1 MSAMVCEWKS
11 EDNLKESFLSF
22 RHLGPSNGTLATE
35 LVAGA
40 FTCWAI
46 SLTQKTFNFWTTLM
60 WFKLKNSVC
69 ASCMCNAISGQ
80 KRAQDPLKL
89 ELQMVVSW

>member
-1 MSAMVCEWKS
+1 MQSLLLSTELFSIYLFVCLFIYLFTLSHMSAMVCEWKS

-40 FTCWAI
+40 FTC
-46 SLTQKTFNFWTTLM
+46 
-60 WFKLKNSVC
+60 
-69 ASCMCNAISGQ
+69 
-80 KRAQDPLKL
+80 
-89 ELQMVVSW
+89 